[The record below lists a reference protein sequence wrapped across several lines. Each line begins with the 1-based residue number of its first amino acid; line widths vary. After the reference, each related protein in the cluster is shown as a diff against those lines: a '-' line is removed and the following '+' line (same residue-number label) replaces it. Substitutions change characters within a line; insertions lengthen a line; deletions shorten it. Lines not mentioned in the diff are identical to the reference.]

1 MFQVSFFQVIISTV
15 AAIINLYCLLSC
27 MIVDELRKKEFYLI
41 GLQSLC
47 DCVSSSAFITWGLAY
62 YAHRFFFYCFGEH
75 YDETFEILIQKFNPK
90 FYPTFIFKKISSVVQ
105 FLRRLPTEAPFYG
118 PHVFQNFDPLITP
131 KSPLIAAESE
141 GLPIAKNPKNCF
153 LVRGVSQKFS
163 IAMQPI
169 LS

>member
-1 MFQVSFFQVIISTV
+1 MINFYAYNLTWYTQAPEDWKTDLEPFIFRQALISEYSILTNVIISTV

-75 YDETFEILIQKFNPK
+75 YDET
-90 FYPTFIFKKISSVVQ
+90 
-105 FLRRLPTEAPFYG
+105 
-118 PHVFQNFDPLITP
+118 
-131 KSPLIAAESE
+131 
-141 GLPIAKNPKNCF
+141 
-153 LVRGVSQKFS
+153 
-163 IAMQPI
+163 
-169 LS
+169 